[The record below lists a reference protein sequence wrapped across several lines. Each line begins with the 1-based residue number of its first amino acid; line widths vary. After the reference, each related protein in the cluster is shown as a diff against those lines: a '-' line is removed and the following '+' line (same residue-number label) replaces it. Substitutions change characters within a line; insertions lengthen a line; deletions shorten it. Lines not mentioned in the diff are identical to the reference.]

1 MEIDNVNDHEDQ
13 NMQLPQ
19 HEIEAHNELQAAN
32 LADHNENEVHIL
44 NYLIIYLTIRYV
56 SNLLNRLFN

>member
-1 MEIDNVNDHEDQ
+1 MEIDNANDHEDQ

-19 HEIEAHNELQAAN
+19 HAIEAHNELQAAN